1 MTMIKQVKREDGTKH
16 QVYGYRRRRKVYVGT
31 FDTKR
36 LAEEAEEDF
45 NANSRRIERGELG
58 AEHDEKRALGPSLD
72 LWLAMLTATG
82 SRSRT
87 AYGEFVESLIRPHL
101 GARMLAAL
109 NRKGVEDW
117 RTKLI
122 GKAAAT
128 SINAAIT
135 CLSSACRWFA
145 EQHWISENPCRGVK
159 RLPRPPRSY
168 LWIRTRA
175 EFERVLSHLG
185 PEFRDMAAV
194 AVGTMLRIDEM
205 LHLQWDDV
213 DLENRLITV
222 QRGRKGP
229 PKNGRIRHVPILDS
243 VLPVL
248 KARAL
253 KRGGAQL
260 VFPGAVRRNGKQGVR
275 VAKPIGVAF
284 KRALLR
290 AGLDTK
296 IRWHDL
302 RHTGAS
308 WWVMGGGDIF
318 RLSKL
323 LGHADVKIT
332 RDTYAHLA
340 PEAWQQDYGRVGFRM
355 PSEGRVIAM
364 PVDARKTRPI
374 ESANHAM

>member
-1 MTMIKQVKREDGTKH
+1 MTMIKKVEREDGTKH
-16 QVYGYRRRRKVYVGT
+16 QVYGYRRGRKVYVGT
-31 FDTKR
+31 FETNR
-36 LAEEAEEDF
+36 LALEAEEDF
-45 NANSRRIERGELG
+45 NSNTRRIERGELG
-58 AEHDEKRALGPSLD
+58 AEHDEKRALGPSLE
-72 LWLAMLTATG
+72 LWLAMLKATG
-82 SRSRT
+82 SRSRV
-87 AYGEFVESLIRPHL
+87 AYGEFVAALITPHL
-101 GARMLAAL
+101 GGRMLAAL
-109 NRKGVEDW
+109 SRKEIEDW

-122 GKAAAT
+122 GKVAAT

-135 CLSSACRWFA
+135 TLSSACRWFV
-145 EQHWISENPCRGVK
+145 EQHWIGDNPCRGVK
-159 RLPRPPRSY
+159 RLPKPPRSY

-175 EFERVLSHLG
+175 EFERVLSNLG
-185 PEFRDMAAV
+185 GEFRDMAAV

-248 KARAL
+248 KAKAL
-253 KRGGAQL
+253 KRDGATL
-260 VFPGAVRRNGKQGVR
+260 VFPGAVRPNGKHGVR
-275 VAKPIGVAF
+275 STQPIGKAF
-284 KRALLR
+284 KRALVK
-290 AGLDTK
+290 AGLDPK

-323 LGHADVKIT
+323 LGHSDVKIT

-355 PSEGRVIAM
+355 PSEGRVIVLS
-364 PVDARKTRPI
+364 VDARKTSTSGDAI
-374 ESANHAM
+374 HA

>member
-1 MTMIKQVKREDGTKH
+1 MTMIKPVEREDGTKH
-16 QVYGYRRRRKVYVGT
+16 QVYGYRRGRKVYVGT

-36 LAEEAEEDF
+36 QAIDAEEDF
-45 NANSRRIERGELG
+45 RVNSRRIDRGELG
-58 AEHDEKRALGPSLD
+58 AEHDERRTLGPSLD
-72 LWLAMLTATG
+72 LWLAMLEATG

-87 AYGEFVESLIRPHL
+87 AYGEFVQSLIEPNL
-101 GARMLAAL
+101 GNRTLAGL
-109 NRKGVEDW
+109 NRKAIEDW
-117 RTKLI
+117 RAKLI

-135 CLSSACRWFA
+135 CLSSACRWFV
-145 EQHWISENPCRGVK
+145 EQHWLADNPCRGVK
-159 RLPRPPRSY
+159 RLARPPRSY

-175 EFERVLSHLG
+175 EFERMLSHLG

-194 AVGTMLRIDEM
+194 AVGTMMRVDEM
-205 LHLQWDDV
+205 LHLQWDDI

-229 PKNGRIRHVPILDS
+229 PKNGKIRHVPILDS

-253 KRGGAQL
+253 KRDGAVL
-260 VFPGAVRRNGKQGVR
+260 VFPGAVRKDGKAGVR
-275 VAKPIGVAF
+275 STQPLHHAF
-284 KRALLR
+284 KRALAK

-296 IRWHDL
+296 TRWHDL

-308 WWVMGGGDIF
+308 WWVMSGGDIF

-323 LGHADVKIT
+323 LGHSDVKIT

-340 PEAWQQDYGRVGFRM
+340 PEAWQQDYPRISFRM
-355 PSEGRVIAM
+355 PAEGRVIAM
-364 PVDARKTRPI
+364 SVDARKT
-374 ESANHAM
+374 SATASAIHA

>member
-1 MTMIKQVKREDGTKH
+1 MIKTVARADGERH
-16 QVYGYRRRRKVYVGT
+16 QVYGYRNGRKYYLGT
-31 FDTKR
+31 FEKR
-36 LAEEAEEDF
+36 RDAENEEEEF
-45 NANSRRIERGELG
+45 RVNTRKIERGELA
-58 AEHDEKRALGPSLD
+58 AEHDERRMLGSSIQSWLD
-72 LWLAMLTATG
+72 MLKSTG
-82 SRSRT
+82 SRSRV
-87 AYGEFVESLIRPHL
+87 AYGEFVKALIEPHL
-101 GARMLAAL
+101 GQRLLATL
-109 NRKGVEDW
+109 DRKAIESW
-117 RTKLI
+117 RASLI
-122 GKAAAT
+122 GKAAVT

-135 CLSSACRWFA
+135 CLSSACRWFV
-145 EQHWISENPCRGVK
+145 EQHWLAENPCRGVK

-175 EFERVLSHLG
+175 EFERLLGHLG

-194 AVGTMLRIDEM
+194 AVGTMIRIDEL

-229 PKNGRIRHVPILDS
+229 PKNGKVRHVPILDS

-253 KRGGAQL
+253 KRDGAML
-260 VFPGAVRRNGKQGVR
+260 VFPGAPRRDGKRGVR
-275 VAKPIGVAF
+275 STQPLGDAL
-284 KRALLR
+284 KRAL
-290 AGLDTK
+290 AKSGLDTK

-308 WWVMGGGDIF
+308 WWVMNGGDIF

-323 LGHADVKIT
+323 LGHSDVKLT

-340 PEAWQQDYGRVGFRM
+340 PEAWQQDYQRVVFRV
-355 PSEGRVIAM
+355 PSEGKVIALT
-364 PVDARKTRPI
+364 VDETDTRPI
-374 ESANHAM
+374 KACNLLK